1 MGRAEGEDGVDRAV
15 EVVGHGEHLARD
27 DAPHRMGDD
36 EDGLREGQ
44 MGIDAGSGLL
54 VD

>member
-1 MGRAEGEDGVDRAV
+1 MGRAEGENGVDRAV
-15 EVVGHGEHLARD
+15 DVVGHGEHLASD
-27 DAPHRMGDD
+27 DAPHRMRDD

-44 MGIDAGSGLL
+44 MGIEADSRFL